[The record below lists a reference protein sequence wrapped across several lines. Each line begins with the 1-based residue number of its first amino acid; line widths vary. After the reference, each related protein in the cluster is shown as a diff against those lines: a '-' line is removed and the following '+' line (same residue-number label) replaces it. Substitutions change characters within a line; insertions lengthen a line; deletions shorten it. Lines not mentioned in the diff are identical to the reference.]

1 LIPFA
6 ALVLPSF
13 VLGVLSHSNQWF
25 ALMGFVGVLFGASA
39 GVVAAVAIVRRG
51 ERSRLVFLALIV
63 LVFIAIAFVAE
74 LVGHGRW

>member
-6 ALVLPSF
+6 VLFLPSF
-13 VLGVLSHSNQWF
+13 VLAGLTHSQWA

-51 ERSRLVFLALIV
+51 ERSRLVFLALIP
-63 LVFIAIAFVAE
+63 LVFYAILVVAE
-74 LVGHGRW
+74 LIGHGRY